1 MITCL
6 LTNWGVTVL
15 LGFLLAL
22 SEWIGR
28 NQNLKENS
36 ILCFIIDFLR
46 VVLRKGDQ
54 K

>member
-6 LTNWGVTVL
+6 VTNWGVTVL
-15 LGFLLAL
+15 LGVLLAL

-36 ILCFIIDFLR
+36 ILCFIINFLR

>member
-6 LTNWGVTVL
+6 VTNWGVTVL

-28 NQNLKENS
+28 NQNIKENS

-46 VVLRKGDQ
+46 VILRKGDR

>member
-6 LTNWGVTVL
+6 VTNWSVTIL
-15 LGFLLAL
+15 LGFLLTL

-28 NQNLKENS
+28 NKNLKENS

-46 VVLRKGDQ
+46 VIHHKGA
-54 K
+54 KK

>member
-6 LTNWGVTVL
+6 ATNWGVTVL
-15 LGFLLAL
+15 LGLLLTL

-28 NQNLKENS
+28 NKNLKENS

-46 VVLRKGDQ
+46 YILK
-54 K
+54 KK

>member
-6 LTNWGVTVL
+6 VTNWGVTVI

-36 ILCFIIDFLR
+36 ILCFVIDFLR